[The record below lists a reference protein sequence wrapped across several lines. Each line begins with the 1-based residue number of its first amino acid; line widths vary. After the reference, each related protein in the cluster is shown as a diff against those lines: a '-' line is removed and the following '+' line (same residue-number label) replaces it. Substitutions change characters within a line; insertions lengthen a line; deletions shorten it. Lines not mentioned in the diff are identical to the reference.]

1 MSEDIKTVIADVAAA
16 APVVADAV
24 AAVAPVVAEAKA
36 DVVDTE
42 SFLAKLKDELVSLG
56 HDVEGV
62 WDDLVAK
69 VKGLL

>member
-1 MSEDIKTVIADVAAA
+1 MTDDIKTVVADVAAA
-16 APVVADAV
+16 APVVAETIAV
-24 AAVAPVVAEAKA
+24 VTPVVAEAKA

-62 WDDLVAK
+62 WDELVAK